1 MKVPRTPTHIQTYGE
16 PEKKNL
22 TITMEPRV
30 CYGAIFQKDLIH
42 FNDELLGGHKL
53 IYQVNI
59 YGKLYKFT

>member
-1 MKVPRTPTHIQTYGE
+1 VKVPLTPTHIQTYGE

-42 FNDELLGGHKL
+42 FNDELLGGHKI
-53 IYQVNI
+53 IY
-59 YGKLYKFT
+59 